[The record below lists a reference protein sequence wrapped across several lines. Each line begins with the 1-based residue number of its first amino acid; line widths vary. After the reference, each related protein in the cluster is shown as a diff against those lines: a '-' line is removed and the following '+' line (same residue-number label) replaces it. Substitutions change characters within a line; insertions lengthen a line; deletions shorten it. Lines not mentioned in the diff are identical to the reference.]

1 MDELAEQVVDAIND
15 ISGRHEGHRAAHAKG
30 TLLAGSFTP
39 SASGLTTAAHLQDEP
54 VRVTARVSNGGG
66 DPGIPDYAKEGRG
79 LAVKFYLPDGSRTDV
94 VALSLPCF
102 FARTPEDFLEFTRA
116 RKPDP
121 ETGQPDFAKL
131 GAWLEAHPEA
141 GPAIQAAVTAD
152 PPESYATV
160 TYNSIHSFR
169 LTAPDGT
176 ERFVRYR
183 FEPEAGESTL
193 SEEDAKARGRD
204 YLQEEIAARDSTAF
218 RMIAVIAEDG
228 RPGERPDRR
237 MARGAR
243 EGRARPPR
251 AVRPRHRAREGRRHP
266 RLRPHP
272 RHGRHRP
279 ERRRDPPLP
288 PTRVLGIGH
297 APQRRA
303 RADRRLDQGAAG
315 GLDLGER

>member
-15 ISGRHEGHRAAHAKG
+15 ISGRYEGHRAAHAKG
-30 TLLAGSFTP
+30 TLLSGTFTP
-39 SASGLTTAAHLQDEP
+39 SGSGLTTAAHMQDEP
-54 VRVTARVSNGGG
+54 VRVTARFSNGGG

-94 VALSLPCF
+94 VALNLPCF

-121 ETGQPDFAKL
+121 ETGQPDFGKI

-141 GPAIQAAVTAD
+141 GPAIQAAVSAD

-160 TYNSIHSFR
+160 TYNSIHSFHW
-169 LTAPDGT
+169 TASDGT

-204 YLQEEIAARDSTAF
+204 YLQEEIIARDSAAF
-218 RMIAVIAEDG
+218 RMVAVIAEEGDAVNDPTVAWPEEREKVELGRLVLSGLDTEREKDG
-228 RPGERPDRR
+228 DIL
-237 MARGAR
+237 
-243 EGRARPPR
+243 
-251 AVRPRHRAREGRRHP
+251 VF
-266 RLRPHP
+266 
-272 RHGRHRP
+272 
-279 ERRRDPPLP
+279 D
-288 PTRVLGIGH
+288 PTRVTDGIELSDDEILRFRPRAYSASVTRRSG
-297 APQRRA
+297 APA
-303 RADRRLDQGAAG
+303 PA
-315 GLDLGER
+315 